1 MHPDTN
7 IRRPLLA
14 LSAAA
19 AVVACGALAGS
30 ASADPWWQQGS
41 PHAPIERA
49 TSAGP
54 AFAPFVVSP
63 DQQDRRRAASA
74 SSPVPSTIHIL
85 SVARSQRQTMRGFMS
100 RQDVLRGG
108 VKIGT
113 DVVSCVFARTDRCSV
128 AMSLPGG
135 TLALTFR
142 NPEASVG
149 SLTIVGGTG
158 AYAHAGGTGAY
169 RNLDKEGNRTAVTLR
184 LN

>member
-1 MHPDTN
+1 MHPVKNT
-7 IRRPLLA
+7 RRPLLA

-19 AVVACGALAGS
+19 AAVACGALAGS
-30 ASADPWWQQGS
+30 ASADPWWQHGP
-41 PHAPIERA
+41 PHAPVERA

-74 SSPVPSTIHIL
+74 TSATPAPIHVL
-85 SVARSQRQTMRGFMS
+85 SVARSQRMTMRGWTS

-113 DVVSCVFARTDRCSV
+113 DVVSCAFARVERCSV
-128 AMSLPGG
+128 VMSLPGG

-142 NPEASVG
+142 NPEAGAG
-149 SLTIVGGTG
+149 SLKIVGGTG
-158 AYAHAGGTGAY
+158 TYAHAGGIGAF
-169 RNLDKEGNRTAVTLR
+169 RNLDKEGSRTAVTLR
-184 LN
+184 LT